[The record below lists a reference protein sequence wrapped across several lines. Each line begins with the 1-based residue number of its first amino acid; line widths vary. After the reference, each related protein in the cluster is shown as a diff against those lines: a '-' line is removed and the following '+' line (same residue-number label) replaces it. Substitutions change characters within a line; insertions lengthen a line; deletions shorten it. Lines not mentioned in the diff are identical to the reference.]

1 MGEYRD
7 AVERAALNFE
17 DKEYLNMAVRT
28 RRVNLSA
35 LVKASPG
42 DPTPRRISGRM
53 SGAGSQGRLPLRLF
67 YSGGT
72 LAAESEP
79 GAPIGEIYLSD
90 PEAALSLT
98 DDAGGRIALDGAR
111 LVAGATPAEDIETLT
126 IAVRASNGLETI
138 DETYAI
144 AVVAAAELSEP
155 EVTPDAEPDFQ
166 TPEGYLIHGSGNPS
180 GGMTVVTNGE
190 IELAAAARYPN
201 DMTVVTPV
209 DGVYALPH
217 AVGRDWIIPFSFG
230 LTNKVSGKKLT
241 ELYDITLKVTAKAP
255 ENDLVLTLRTD
266 AAGKVHLENPSEGI
280 DIVDGTTDGFVYQ
293 NIQRLSFY
301 RHGYVGGDFTVTL
314 TATTITRTSPPVEV
328 SFTVST

>member
-1 MGEYRD
+1 
-7 AVERAALNFE
+7 
-17 DKEYLNMAVRT
+17 MAVRT
-28 RRVNLSA
+28 RRINLSA
-35 LVKASPG
+35 LAKASPG

-72 LAAESEP
+72 LAAESEA
-79 GAPIGEIYLSD
+79 GAPVGEVYLSD
-90 PEAALSLT
+90 PDATLT
-98 DDAGGRIALDGAR
+98 LIDDAGGRIALDGTR
-111 LVAGATPAEDIETLT
+111 FVAGAVETSALDPLSVT
-126 IAVRASNGLETI
+126 VRAHNGLETVE
-138 DETYAI
+138 ETYEI
-144 AVVAAAELSEP
+144 TVVAAAELVEP
-155 EVTPDAEPDFQ
+155 EVTPDAEPAFQ
-166 TPEGYLIHGSGNPS
+166 SPEGYLTHGSGNPI
-180 GGMTVVTNGE
+180 GGMTVASNGE
-190 IELAAAARYPN
+190 IELAGAARYPN
-201 DMTVVTPV
+201 DLTVVTPV
-209 DGVYALPH
+209 EGVYALPN
-217 AVGRDWIIPFSFG
+217 AAGRDWIIPFSFG

-241 ELYDITLKVTAKAP
+241 ELYAITLTVTAKAP

-328 SFTVST
+328 TFTVST